1 MDLRQLQQFLAVADE
16 LHFGR
21 AATRLNMSQPPLSQA
36 IQALERELGAKLFER
51 TKRTVK
57 LSSVGRLWLPH
68 ARRAVEHV
76 TSLPALAARLA
87 RGEIGHLRIAFVS
100 TADYNQLPA
109 LISGYRTAYPNVELS
124 LREATSDVQ
133 IEAILRDEIDIGVV
147 IGPTDA
153 ALHPRLQYVTLLREK
168 LVAAVPDQWILEGRD
183 GFGKETVCPEE
194 IFAAPLILFPR
205 RSAPAFH
212 DLISG
217 YFNRHGA
224 NFSVHQEAIQMQTI
238 IGLVAAGLGIAL
250 VPESMR
256 SLERKGARYLV
267 LEGEVPEV
275 ETGFLWRNDNT
286 NPAQQNFVRMVT
298 NTIYHGLDAHRFG

>member
-21 AATRLNMSQPPLSQA
+21 AAARLNMSQPPLSQA

-57 LSSVGRLWLPH
+57 LSSVGQLWLPH

-76 TSLPALAARLA
+76 KSLPALAARLA
-87 RGEIGHLRIAFVS
+87 RGEIGYLRIAFVS

-168 LVAAVPDQWILEGRD
+168 LIAAVPDQWIREGRD
-183 GFGKETVCPEE
+183 GFSKETVRPEK

-224 NFSVHQEAIQMQTI
+224 NFLVHQEAIQMQTI
-238 IGLVAAGLGIAL
+238 IGLVAAGMGVAL

-256 SLERKGARYLV
+256 SLERNGARYLA
-267 LEGEVPEV
+267 LQGDVPEV
-275 ETGFLWRNDNT
+275 ETGFLWRNDDT

-298 NTIYHGLDAHRFG
+298 NTICNGLDAHRFG